1 MSDLNTNVSLIA
13 LGLAEVREGTEITAG
28 GVVRMAEGIVQSW
41 RSPIRWSY
49 GSGDNEVSSVSTI
62 SEMFKPRR
70 NEDGST
76 DSKFLPAMYR
86 AVAYNFLLGE
96 DEFTNSDKMQFK
108 RAWQIAAAKMAG
120 VAVEFVDA
128 DILRNGKRAKV
139 RAVEVPAAVA
149 FDLYDTDGT
158 TPTAAG
164 KVLEADVKR
173 SLKRSKKKADE
184 AAVRS
189 MAEETPIECVGG
201 KIDGLAVPSV
211 SSISE
216 RLAAYAVDA
225 GMMPS
230 KGNRNKSASA
240 DKFRASVT
248 FVSKCLDEVLGD
260 SDEAKFAGCDEL
272 DKELRG
278 LAERIAA
285 YFAA

>member
-41 RSPIRWSY
+41 RSPMRWSY
-49 GSGDNEVSSVSTI
+49 GSGDNEVADISTI
-62 SEMFKPRR
+62 AEMFKPRR

-86 AVAYNFLLGE
+86 AVAYSFLVGE

-120 VAVEFVDA
+120 VPVEFVDA
-128 DILRNGKRAKV
+128 DVLRNGKRAKV

-149 FDLYDTDGT
+149 FDLYDTDGS

-216 RLAAYAVDA
+216 RLAAYAIDA

-230 KGNRNKSASA
+230 KGSRNKSANA
-240 DKFRASVT
+240 DKFRASVA
-248 FVSKCLDEVLGD
+248 FLSKCLDEVLLPDGE
-260 SDEAKFAGCDEL
+260 SEFAGSDEL

-285 YFAA
+285 YFAM

>member
-1 MSDLNTNVSLIA
+1 MTNTNTNVSLIA

-28 GVVRMAEGIVQSW
+28 GVVRMAEGIIQSW

-49 GSGDNEVSSVSTI
+49 GSGDNEVSNVSTI
-62 SEMFKPRR
+62 ADMFKPVR
-70 NEDGST
+70 NEKGET

-86 AVAYNFLLGE
+86 AVAYSFLVGD

-139 RAVEVPAAVA
+139 RAVEVPASVA

-173 SLKRSKKKADE
+173 SLKRAKRKADDD
-184 AAVRS
+184 AVRS

-211 SSISE
+211 SVISD
-216 RLAAYAVDA
+216 RLAAYAIDA
-225 GMMPS
+225 GLMPS
-230 KGNRNKSASA
+230 KGSRNKSASA
-240 DKFRASVT
+240 DKFRASLT
-248 FVSKCLDEVLGD
+248 FVSKCLDEVLSD
-260 SDEAKFAGCDEL
+260 SDEAGFAPCPDAET
-272 DKELRG
+272 EMRG
-278 LAERIAA
+278 LAEKLAA

>member
-1 MSDLNTNVSLIA
+1 MTDVKSNVSLIA

-49 GSGDNEVSSVSTI
+49 GSGDNEVSGVSTI
-62 SEMFKPRR
+62 AEMFKPRR

-86 AVAYNFLLGE
+86 AVAYSFLVGE

-120 VAVEFVDA
+120 VPVEFVDA

-139 RAVEVPAAVA
+139 RAVEVPASVA
-149 FDLYDTDGT
+149 FELYDTDGT

-173 SLKRSKKKADE
+173 SLKRSKRKADE

-201 KIDGLAVPSV
+201 KIDGLSVPSV
-211 SSISE
+211 SVISDK
-216 RLAAYAVDA
+216 LAAYAVDA
-225 GMMPS
+225 GLMPS

-240 DKFRASVT
+240 DKFRASLTYVI
-248 FVSKCLDEVLGD
+248 KCLDEVLSPSGD
-260 SDEAKFAGCDEL
+260 TDFAPCNEVE
-272 DKELRG
+272 KEMRG

-285 YFAA
+285 YFAN